1 MNVNANGNRRVLQR
15 RIGPRRLAAGL
26 LTALFAGIAL
36 LTAACG
42 GSPAAGRAASSAQT
56 SVQAMDVY
64 ATCMR
69 AHGTQVFAAP
79 MNRVSM
85 PPPQDVPLNGGW
97 TLEGGDPSSTGY
109 QAAAKAC
116 RRLFPAGAPP
126 DPGELHQQL
135 SDALKGA
142 ACMRAHGYPGFPD
155 PTVQDGDVY
164 FEPLPTS
171 IDTSSPLY
179 QAVLKACR
187 GARRP

>member
-1 MNVNANGNRRVLQR
+1 MNVNANGNRRVRR

-42 GSPAAGRAASSAQT
+42 GSPAAGPTASSAQT
-56 SVQAMDVY
+56 SVQAMNAY
-64 ATCMR
+64 AACMR

-85 PPPQDVPLNGGW
+85 PPPQDVPLYGGW

-109 QAAAKAC
+109 QTATKAC
-116 RRLFPAGAPP
+116 RRLFPTGGPP
-126 DPGELHQQL
+126 DAGELRQQL

-179 QAVLKACR
+179 QAALKACR